1 MFITTCPV
9 CLRYQARPWLRGRR
23 KAYVKWLA
31 RDPMNPVWNALIVV
45 PAFMGLVAG
54 ILTLVFGMKGWQ

>member
-9 CLRYQARPWLRGRR
+9 CLRYQARPWLRKRR

-31 RDPMNPVWNALIVV
+31 ADPMNAAWNALIVV
-45 PAFMGLVAG
+45 PVFLGLVAG
-54 ILTLVFGMKGWQ
+54 ILTIVMGPQGW